1 VESVCFK
8 ELKDY
13 LMDEIKKGLEDF
25 EPELPEL
32 TMQQN
37 AFVKL
42 ISQGYIPTDA
52 YIEAYNCTGKRA
64 TAYVEASKLLKHPK
78 ITPWIDYY
86 KQVMKDHI
94 ANEIKYSIDD
104 AFTEFEEMKLIALQ
118 STDQWGRPNV
128 QAANKAIE
136 MKCKLKALMSD
147 DTINNNSITMQMGD
161 VEVDGIP
168 LRFNIGDDTDAE
180 CKTET
185 TEDT

>member
-1 VESVCFK
+1 MNE
-8 ELKDY
+8 EQRN
-13 LMDEIKKGLEDF
+13 GLEDF

-37 AFVKL
+37 TFVKL

-52 YIEAYNCTGKRA
+52 YIEAYNSTGKRA

-78 ITPWIDYY
+78 ITPWLEYY
-86 KQVMKDHI
+86 KQVQKEHI

-104 AFTEFEEMKLIALQ
+104 AFNEFEEMKLIALQ

-136 MKCKLKALMSD
+136 MKCKLKGLMSD
-147 DTINNNSITMQMGD
+147 DAILNNSITMQMGD
-161 VEVDGIP
+161 VEVNGVP
-168 LRFNIGDDTDAE
+168 LEFNIGEATDATDGE
-180 CKTET
+180 TET
-185 TEDT
+185 AENT

>member
-1 VESVCFK
+1 
-8 ELKDY
+8 
-13 LMDEIKKGLEDF
+13 MDEIKKGLEDF

-37 AFVKL
+37 HFVKL

-52 YIEAYNCTGKRA
+52 YIEAYNSTGKRA

-78 ITPWIDYY
+78 ITPWLDYY
-86 KQVMKDHI
+86 KQIMKDHI

-136 MKCKLKALMSD
+136 MKCKLKGLMSD
-147 DTINNNSITMQMGD
+147 DVNMNNTISVKMGD
-161 VEVDGIP
+161 VEVDGVP
-168 LRFNIGDDTDAE
+168 LEYNIGDDIDATDD
-180 CKTET
+180 KIET
-185 TEDT
+185 SEDS